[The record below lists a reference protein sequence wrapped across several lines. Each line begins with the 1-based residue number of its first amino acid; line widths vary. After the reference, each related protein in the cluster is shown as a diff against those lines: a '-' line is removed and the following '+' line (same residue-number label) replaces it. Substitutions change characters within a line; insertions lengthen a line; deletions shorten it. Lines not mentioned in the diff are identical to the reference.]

1 VDKHERI
8 HLICITLEEE
18 LRHYTGGDNNWN
30 YRVVSKL
37 DIKSNIYKYLTL
49 HINSEY
55 IHLLYVKTS
64 LLTQTLSTI
73 EHMYWNGK
81 NVNRIVVSNYI
92 HGKYSSPLQVS
103 FDGSQ
108 NFHIIYRAF
117 YKNNHQLY
125 YNKFDIL
132 TKIWTI
138 SELVTDLREEHS
150 HPYIFID
157 KKQNLHLLWCT
168 IEQNNFILKY
178 KKKRN
183 IIDTKSRWSDTQT
196 LSNKISNYLFPVLIQ
211 ESNTLKIY
219 CRQNDKITELIS
231 NDFGDSWTDLADD
244 RSYVIEEPK
253 IIRYLDNPQ
262 INSNYVAKY
271 VYGNIKDTIQII
283 GVDLFDSRGRN
294 DPTPTQSIL
303 NQTRNSE
310 ASVDKIERQFGKPLA
325 DISTQEVNY
334 TTCEIEQNNNIIIDL
349 DKLNNTADNTKGPG
363 GLMNE
368 LLSDY
373 NTLEKQLFGIKEKK
387 QKLIESIGDYE
398 IDLDLLEEK
407 IMNYK
412 KQILAFQE
420 KPGNVASNDSV
431 LQRLIR
437 FFK

>member
-1 VDKHERI
+1 MQLTTPRQYLVRLNENLIYYFFLYDDRSLHYNTYNGHNVLLNSNKLLSDIISFSVAVDKHERI

-271 VYGNIKDTIQII
+271 VYGICDEFECADFPEFFPEQLKYKPPKD
-283 GVDLFDSRGRN
+283 G
-294 DPTPTQSIL
+294 
-303 NQTRNSE
+303 E
-310 ASVDKIERQFGKPLA
+310 A
-325 DISTQEVNY
+325 
-334 TTCEIEQNNNIIIDL
+334 
-349 DKLNNTADNTKGPG
+349 
-363 GLMNE
+363 
-368 LLSDY
+368 
-373 NTLEKQLFGIKEKK
+373 
-387 QKLIESIGDYE
+387 
-398 IDLDLLEEK
+398 
-407 IMNYK
+407 
-412 KQILAFQE
+412 
-420 KPGNVASNDSV
+420 
-431 LQRLIR
+431 
-437 FFK
+437 